1 MPFLRYVTLV
11 FIGTLLLTSLACGI
25 SLGEPAE
32 IIPPA
37 VETAEEAARVAGIA
51 AQTAAAQAGD
61 LSGTAAAVATTE
73 GSETIATVIAV
84 ATPHVDFLKEKL
96 ANIEPDADGNYR
108 ATLSEEEVNVVLRLR
123 QLITGDILGAA
134 IQSQEASFNDGSI
147 TLSGTILEPLP
158 GQLLVRMRPSVQEGR
173 LQLDIEESSVAGQ
186 EAPPQALE
194 AAEQAINGT
203 LGEALENLP
212 AGVQLQEVTVANGE
226 LTIAGRKMNGE

>member
-84 ATPHVDFLKEKL
+84 ATPM
-96 ANIEPDADGNYR
+96 
-108 ATLSEEEVNVVLRLR
+108 
-123 QLITGDILGAA
+123 
-134 IQSQEASFNDGSI
+134 SI
-147 TLSGTILEPLP
+147 S
-158 GQLLVRMRPSVQEGR
+158 
-173 LQLDIEESSVAGQ
+173 
-186 EAPPQALE
+186 
-194 AAEQAINGT
+194 
-203 LGEALENLP
+203 
-212 AGVQLQEVTVANGE
+212 
-226 LTIAGRKMNGE
+226 

>member
-1 MPFLRYVTLV
+1 M
-11 FIGTLLLTSLACGI
+11 
-25 SLGEPAE
+25 
-32 IIPPA
+32 
-37 VETAEEAARVAGIA
+37 
-51 AQTAAAQAGD
+51 
-61 LSGTAAAVATTE
+61 
-73 GSETIATVIAV
+73 
-84 ATPHVDFLKEKL
+84 
-96 ANIEPDADGNYR
+96 
-108 ATLSEEEVNVVLRLR
+108 LRLR